1 MQNNQRP
8 SNNTPGQNT
17 GMPPQGMPPQGMP
30 PQGMPPQGMPPQG
43 MPPQGMRAHGM
54 PPQGM
59 PPQKV
64 SMSMGDDISTLP
76 TDKNNPSEV
85 DKNITDTI
93 FGENLSITQ
102 KLVKEGKDMIILGV
116 LFVILSLPQ
125 LDDIIKKFVPITA
138 NSVYM
143 LILIKAIL
151 IMVIFWLIKHF
162 YLSRK

>member
-1 MQNNQRP
+1 MQNNQGP
-8 SNNTPGQNT
+8 SNNTTGQNS
-17 GMPPQGMPPQGMP
+17 GIPQQGMPPRI
-30 PQGMPPQGMPPQG
+30 PQQG

-64 SMSMGDDISTLP
+64 TMSMGDDISTLP

-102 KLVKEGKDMIILGV
+102 KLVKEGKDIIILGV
-116 LFVILSLPQ
+116 LFVVLSLPQ
-125 LDDIIKKFVPITA
+125 LDDIIKKICSY
-138 NSVYM
+138 N
-143 LILIKAIL
+143 IKFCLHVNIN
-151 IMVIFWLIKHF
+151 
-162 YLSRK
+162 